1 MQTNGNDLAPGGHN
15 GKMTFTDNIVYS
27 PEWMGHYE
35 WAIVTGF
42 ILAFW
47 VSYGMGANDAC
58 NDWGTSVGAGTVK
71 LWQAYILCAIFNTF
85 GAILLGYKV
94 TETIRSGIV
103 DVSVYNVYSEYNHSI
118 HTYQRVAHC
127 DPIVITTL
135 ATGVEQRDD
144 VDCARYTAVEFL
156 FGQLGT
162 LAGVAVFMIISSVF
176 KIPVSA
182 THAIVGATLAF
193 TLYLRGNKGVKWAEI
208 VGIITSWFISPIIA
222 GVVASCIYLAIK
234 FTVLLKKDSFNAAL
248 NMCPLFMWFTLAVNI
263 FACIFDGSKY
273 LGFDKLNWWEAG
285 LLSFMVG
292 AVVAGITHFFL
303 RGWVSQRAISL
314 HERDLVKKEKRQAKR
329 CDNVVDQPY
338 STSVEMNGLDTNN
351 TKEVTIPQLHWY
363 KYLYTAIP
371 EEPRTSKHQKGK
383 TSSEATKEK
392 CETSTA
398 HHNAEPY
405 KAYQTKIFIN
415 LNSSHVEMNG
425 LDTNNTKEVTIPQL
439 HWYKYLYTAIPE
451 EPRTSKVF
459 NALQMISAS
468 LLSFSHGAND
478 TANTVAPLVAIWLT
492 YKTGYAL
499 TQAEERNDMQMLLA
513 FGAVAMIV
521 GFVTLGH
528 RTITLIAKEITVDVS
543 APSGF
548 AVELGTA
555 FMVLICAKVGIP
567 VSSTHC
573 AVGAVLFVGITKS
586 TVEGIS
592 WIVLRKIVLV
602 WLLCFP
608 VSGLISFLITLTL
621 TKTFQ

>member
-1 MQTNGNDLAPGGHN
+1 
-15 GKMTFTDNIVYS
+15 MTFTDNIVYS

-371 EEPRTSKHQKGK
+371 EEPRTSK
-383 TSSEATKEK
+383 
-392 CETSTA
+392 
-398 HHNAEPY
+398 
-405 KAYQTKIFIN
+405 
-415 LNSSHVEMNG
+415 
-425 LDTNNTKEVTIPQL
+425 
-439 HWYKYLYTAIPE
+439 
-451 EPRTSKVF
+451 VF

-499 TQAEERNDMQMLLA
+499 TQAEERNDMQLLLA

-555 FMVLICAKVGIP
+555 FTVLICAKVGIP